1 MGKTGRMMEL
11 RIWLG
16 RELYERVSR
25 EAAIR
30 GISLSAVV
38 RTCLQE
44 YFALRDELASSIEDD
59 TGGQGIRTPS
69 KTLHLLIAHSE
80 ARIRGGLEGQDEE
93 LGRIRRTLRHLE
105 VMVDQLY
112 LGLMVH
118 LPEPSARRYEA
129 HLASAER
136 RHGSWR
142 KAVKQTAAIVESSAR
157 SRSDER

>member
-1 MGKTGRMMEL
+1 MFEL

-30 GISLSAVV
+30 GMSLSGVA

-59 TGGQGIRTPS
+59 TGGQGIRSPS
-69 KTLHLLIAHSE
+69 KTLHLLIAQAE
-80 ARIRGGLEGQDEE
+80 ARIRSGLQGQDEE
-93 LGRIRRTLRHLE
+93 LAQIRRTLRKLE
-105 VMVDQLY
+105 IMADQQY

-136 RHGSWR
+136 RHGLWR
-142 KAVKQTAAIVESSAR
+142 NAVNEAAGR
-157 SRSDER
+157 NRP